1 MADAL
6 LQAAQKAADGAPG
19 DGYVELLLAD
29 AHSKRAAVLRA
40 RGVWDDAALDYTRA
54 AAIHQ
59 MLADLDPG
67 AAGRQ
72 RLLAFALAGQRAC
85 LAASGR
91 PDDAVAAATRCVAAG
106 RRAVELEPEH
116 RDHADS
122 LAEAL
127 NALARLAAFEQGD
140 ADTAAGCLEESI
152 GIFGRLA
159 EQAPDHASGLTDLAD
174 ALRLLGGVLVK
185 HGRHE
190 AAVGPLRR
198 AAATYTD
205 VLARLLPED
214 HETRKSLAA
223 TQDLLGTALLAA
235 GPPQEALARS
245 TNRSPPGAPSPTARP
260 TIESPSKD
268 SRWRW
273 PSWPQCMRRTG
284 GGKRRPTASADR

>member
-1 MADAL
+1 
-6 LQAAQKAADGAPG
+6 
-19 DGYVELLLAD
+19 
-29 AHSKRAAVLRA
+29 
-40 RGVWDDAALDYTRA
+40 
-54 AAIHQ
+54 
-59 MLADLDPG
+59 
-67 AAGRQ
+67 
-72 RLLAFALAGQRAC
+72 
-85 LAASGR
+85 
-91 PDDAVAAATRCVAAG
+91 
-106 RRAVELEPEH
+106 VELEPEH